1 MLVSGFFSSFC
12 GDLSHLIMP
21 CLSFRRFP
29 ATIAAGLYA
38 GRWAF
43 AALIS
48 DIKEGPMASKKG
60 NRIVIK
66 LRSTESGHTY
76 TTMKNRKNDPNRLEL
91 RRYDPTLR
99 RHVAYRETK

>member
-1 MLVSGFFSSFC
+1 VDICLTFLCADGSGAILACQLKRSLLQYAAVHRLDQL
-12 GDLSHLIMP
+12 G
-21 CLSFRRFP
+21 RRP
-29 ATIAAGLYA
+29 
-38 GRWAF
+38 RDD
-43 AALIS
+43 IS
-48 DIKEGPMASKKG
+48 EELFPMASKKG

-76 TTMKNRKNDPNRLEL
+76 TTMKNRKNDPTRLEL